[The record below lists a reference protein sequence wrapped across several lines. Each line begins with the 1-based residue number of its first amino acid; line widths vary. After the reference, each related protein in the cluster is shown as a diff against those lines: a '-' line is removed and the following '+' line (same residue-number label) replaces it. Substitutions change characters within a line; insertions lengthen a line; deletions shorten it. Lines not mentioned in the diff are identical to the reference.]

1 MQGLHFHHHQMS
13 PDRLQIQAE
22 PSLLLHFV
30 SEAVVFPFRHLADP
44 ARLLLLRLLPLPLQQ
59 LRYP

>member
-1 MQGLHFHHHQMS
+1 MQGLFVHHQMIHHL
-13 PDRLQIQAE
+13 LQIQAE
-22 PSLLLHFV
+22 YSLLLHFV

-44 ARLLLLRLLPLPLQQ
+44 ARLLFLRLLPLPLQQ